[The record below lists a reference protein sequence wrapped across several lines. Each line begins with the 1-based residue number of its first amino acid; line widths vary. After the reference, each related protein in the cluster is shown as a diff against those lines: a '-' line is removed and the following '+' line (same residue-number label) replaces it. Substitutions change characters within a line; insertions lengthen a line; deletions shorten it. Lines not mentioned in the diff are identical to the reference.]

1 MSSSSPM
8 LTTESTDRQS
18 EVYGA
23 PMAIADS
30 PNQSRSSSARS
41 VRNSTVVKR
50 RSSSAREPSRQNETQ
65 RGATERQSG
74 LPPRMNQLNQQLIY
88 QEAPNA
94 EVVRQAATE
103 VLHASQEVAST
114 KVQAAAIHA
123 QAAEHVASVQARAA
137 HELASV
143 HAQASSAV
151 AGAQVQAVQQL
162 ARADFEVREKELLD
176 QIRSLQSQL
185 HAPAVSS
192 GPNGAASDSSRL
204 ERLEAKVDYLHSM
217 FQQFDLN
224 FRSKMDQALHR
235 LSQLEE
241 WHDDGQ
247 PHVNDD
253 E

>member
-1 MSSSSPM
+1 
-8 LTTESTDRQS
+8 
-18 EVYGA
+18 
-23 PMAIADS
+23 
-30 PNQSRSSSARS
+30 
-41 VRNSTVVKR
+41 
-50 RSSSAREPSRQNETQ
+50 
-65 RGATERQSG
+65 
-74 LPPRMNQLNQQLIY
+74 MNQLNQQLIY

-162 ARADFEVREKELLD
+162 ASLRADFEVREKELLD